1 MSDANRL
8 SSYLD
13 FLPAIY
19 REPTGGARPDFLGR
33 FLLAFEKVLSG
44 LGDAQSPGLEEILEG
59 IVDPASGNLK
69 LAGVHRFFDPGPG
82 RPDAERAP
90 SEFLG
95 WLSGWVALTLRGDW
109 SDEERRRTLAGVVP
123 AYRRRGTKEGLR
135 QLLSAYTGMVAQ
147 SITISEFESP
157 FWVGPIHNVWTPV
170 GGDAAL
176 GGGPPHYFLVSALIT
191 AADAA
196 DLERKR
202 GILHA
207 IIDVEKP
214 AHTYYDLH
222 LQVPTMQI
230 GVHSTIGL
238 DTLLGDPVQAQ

>member
-1 MSDANRL
+1 MSDDNHL

-19 REPTGGARPDFLGR
+19 REAATGARPDFLGR
-33 FLLAFEKVLSG
+33 FLLAFEKVLTG
-44 LGDAQSPGLEEILEG
+44 LGDAKDPGLEEILEG
-59 IVDPASGNLK
+59 IVDPATGSLR
-69 LAGVHRFFDPGPG
+69 LAGAHRYFDPGPG

-90 SEFLG
+90 SGFLE

-109 SDEERRRTLAGVVP
+109 TDEEQRRILAEIVP

-135 QLLSAYTGMVAQ
+135 QLLSAYTGMVAE

-157 FWVGPIHNVWTPV
+157 FTVGVTSYV
-170 GGDAAL
+170 GGDTAL
-176 GGGPPHYFLVSALIT
+176 GGGPPHYFLVAALIT

-207 IIDVEKP
+207 IIDAEKP

-238 DTLLGDPVQAQ
+238 DTLLGDPVQAA

>member
-1 MSDANRL
+1 MPDDRQT

-13 FLPAIY
+13 SLPAIY
-19 REPTGGARPDFLGR
+19 REPALGARPDFLGR
-33 FLLAFEKVLSG
+33 FLLAFERVLTG
-44 LGDAQSPGLEEILEG
+44 LGEVDHPGFEEILEG
-59 IVDPASGNLK
+59 ILDS
-69 LAGVHRFFDPGPG
+69 AGKPLRGGAERYFDPGPG
-82 RPDAERAP
+82 QPPEQRAP
-90 SEFLG
+90 SEFLE

-109 SDEERRRTLAGVVP
+109 TEEEQRRILAEIVP

-135 QLLSAYTGMVAQ
+135 QLLSAYTGMLAD
-147 SITISEFESP
+147 SIKISEFESP
-157 FWVGPIHNVWTPV
+157 FTVGVTSYV
-170 GGDAAL
+170 GGDTAL
-176 GGGPPHYFLVSALIT
+176 GGGPPHYFLVAALIT
-191 AADAA
+191 AAGAS

-238 DTLLGDPVQAQ
+238 DTLLGDPVQAA